1 MEENKDI
8 LLGKFIKTLSYK
20 EQAYNLIKD
29 AILFNKFRIGAIYS
43 QESICNELGIKH
55 QLIRPR
61 TPRHNGKVE
70 KSHRN
75 DNKRFYNNLSFYS
88 YDDLIKQMKKYLYRS
103 NRLPMQTLNW
113 LSPIEKRKQ
122 LMEN

>member
-1 MEENKDI
+1 M
-8 LLGKFIKTLSYK
+8 
-20 EQAYNLIKD
+20 
-29 AILFNKFRIGAIYS
+29 
-43 QESICNELGIKH
+43 
-55 QLIRPR
+55 
-61 TPRHNGKVE
+61 E

-88 YDDLIKQMKKYLYRS
+88 YDDLIKQTKKYLYRS

>member
-1 MEENKDI
+1 M
-8 LLGKFIKTLSYK
+8 
-20 EQAYNLIKD
+20 
-29 AILFNKFRIGAIYS
+29 
-43 QESICNELGIKH
+43 
-55 QLIRPR
+55 
-61 TPRHNGKVE
+61 E

-122 LMEN
+122 LMENYFSINCNIQVIIF

>member
-1 MEENKDI
+1 M
-8 LLGKFIKTLSYK
+8 
-20 EQAYNLIKD
+20 
-29 AILFNKFRIGAIYS
+29 
-43 QESICNELGIKH
+43 
-55 QLIRPR
+55 
-61 TPRHNGKVE
+61 E

-113 LSPIEKRKQ
+113 LSHIEKRKQ

>member
-1 MEENKDI
+1 M
-8 LLGKFIKTLSYK
+8 
-20 EQAYNLIKD
+20 
-29 AILFNKFRIGAIYS
+29 
-43 QESICNELGIKH
+43 
-55 QLIRPR
+55 
-61 TPRHNGKVE
+61 E

-75 DNKRFYNNLSFYS
+75 YNKRFYNNLSFYS

>member
-1 MEENKDI
+1 M
-8 LLGKFIKTLSYK
+8 
-20 EQAYNLIKD
+20 
-29 AILFNKFRIGAIYS
+29 
-43 QESICNELGIKH
+43 
-55 QLIRPR
+55 
-61 TPRHNGKVE
+61 E

-103 NRLPMQTLNW
+103 NSLPMQTLNW